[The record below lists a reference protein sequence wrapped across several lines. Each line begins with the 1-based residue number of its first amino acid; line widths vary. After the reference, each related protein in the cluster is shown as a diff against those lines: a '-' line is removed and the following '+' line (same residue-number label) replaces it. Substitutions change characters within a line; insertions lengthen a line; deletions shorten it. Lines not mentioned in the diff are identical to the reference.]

1 MRRFQPVLAFLIVV
15 VGGQSVNAATYNV
28 GSCRKGAFSSIQT
41 AVSTVPAGSII
52 DVCPGTYAEQ
62 VTISQNLALQGISD
76 GKSSQAI
83 IAAPSAE
90 LTTTTSII
98 LGTIAPQVEVMA
110 GPVKI
115 TGITVDGSAS
125 CPAVGVHYAAIFY
138 SSGSSGTVNEVETRN
153 QNCNLQGVGILAEN
167 GAGASQTVTIE
178 NSNIHDN
185 DFAAIYAYSDQMP
198 STLTTS
204 IKSNFV
210 AGEDV
215 SIFLKGTVAGSLSG
229 NTIASGALGVYAGS
243 ASSSVM
249 GNNLTLAGSA
259 GTAIEV
265 NAAAVISGNTVNN
278 LSNTG
283 TGIGLGTAAAG
294 SSVMS
299 NHISNSI
306 VGISSATG
314 GATIKNNIITKAGS
328 VGIEFKCNTDTVSGN
343 IVNGAPIG
351 LDMVPAAFNGVNQF
365 HNVVMDRTGGC

>member
-15 VGGQSVNAATYNV
+15 VGAQSVVAATYYV
-28 GSCRKGAFSSIQT
+28 GGCRKGAFSSIQT

-62 VTISQNLALQGISD
+62 VAISQSLTLRGISD
-76 GKSSQAI
+76 GNSSQVI
-83 IAAPSAE
+83 IAAPSAG

-98 LGTIAPQVEVMA
+98 FGTIAPQVEVMA

-125 CPAVGVHYAAIFY
+125 CPVTGVHYAAIFY
-138 SSGSSGTVNEVETRN
+138 SSGSSGTVSEVETRN
-153 QNCNLQGVGILAEN
+153 QNCNLQGLGILAEN
-167 GAGASQTVTIE
+167 GAGASQTVTIV
-178 NSNIHDN
+178 NNNVHDN

-204 IKSNFV
+204 IKSNYV

-215 SIFLKGTVAGSLSG
+215 SIFLNGTVAGSISG
-229 NTIASGALGVYAGS
+229 NTIASGYGGVYVGS
-243 ASSSVM
+243 ASSSVT
-249 GNNLTLAGSA
+249 GNTVSPAEGY
-259 GTAIEV
+259 GIYV
-265 NAAAVISGNTVNN
+265 NAAAVISGNTLNN

-283 TGIGLGTAAAG
+283 TGIFIGSSAAG
-294 SSVMS
+294 ASVAS
-299 NHISNSI
+299 NHISNIS

-328 VGIEFKCNTDTVSGN
+328 MGIEFNCNTDTVSGN
-343 IVNGAPIG
+343 IINGAPIG
-351 LDMVPAAFNGVNQF
+351 LDMVPAAFNGVNHF
-365 HNVVMDRTGGC
+365 YNVATDTTGGC